1 MKGTHKKYIHTM
13 FALKNYALIKEE
25 RHKNQTGYKYE
36 NMIEHV
42 REYSLRNHFGVKLI
56 SFCFTLPS
64 LFSISVIF
72 QMMNFFYNIQHMH
85 VLNKS
90 CVWYYIEPPS
100 IQFVMQA

>member
-56 SFCFTLPS
+56 SFCFYFTFTIFYLCH
-64 LFSISVIF
+64 FS
-72 QMMNFFYNIQHMH
+72 NDEFFLQYTAHA
-85 VLNKS
+85 
-90 CVWYYIEPPS
+90 CFE
-100 IQFVMQA
+100 